1 VRNVAK
7 PETKNAFLGALRA
20 SAAANRREGLYKLWI
35 LTQLGEQYKHTAI
48 CCLTSYRGITIMW
61 CVSEVVRL
69 RIRDFCDIRMG
80 HTFRRR
86 LTTVSDGNV
95 MVMQPRNI
103 SPEGLVTF
111 GNGEPVRTD
120 VSVSKPL
127 QLHDILI
134 VNRGR
139 FSAAVFDFA
148 ESDTWIVPSSILVL
162 SLKAK
167 SVLPEYMVCYFN
179 SSNGQKLLR
188 RHCERSTVP
197 FISARNLANIDIP
210 VPPLDRQKAL
220 IAFEEAVAKYA
231 RLSNRK
237 QELFR
242 HILSHEL
249 APEEQSMRRR
259 AQ

>member
-1 VRNVAK
+1 
-7 PETKNAFLGALRA
+7 
-20 SAAANRREGLYKLWI
+20 
-35 LTQLGEQYKHTAI
+35 
-48 CCLTSYRGITIMW
+48 M
-61 CVSEVVRL
+61 

-86 LTTVSDGNV
+86 LTPVSDGAV
-95 MVMQPRNI
+95 MVIQPKNI
-103 SPEGLVTF
+103 FPEGFISF
-111 GNGEPVRTD
+111 GQGEPVRTD

-127 QLHDILI
+127 QPNNILI

-139 FSAAVFDFA
+139 FSAAIFDLPKS
-148 ESDTWIVPSSILVL
+148 ETWIAASSILVL

-167 SVLPEYMVCYFN
+167 SILPGYLACYFN
-179 SSNGQKLLR
+179 SSHGQQLFR

-197 FISARNLANIDIP
+197 FISTRNLANIDVPI
-210 VPPLDRQKAL
+210 PPLDRQKAL
-220 IAFEEAVAKYA
+220 ISFEKAAVNYA

-237 QELFR
+237 QVLFR
-242 HILSHEL
+242 DILSHEL